1 MSITVDILK
10 QLAPGSKKSNYKY
23 LPGLS
28 LWMNKWFPEFDI
40 DTKGEYCHILAQL
53 AHESDSFNAMEEY
66 ASGQAYEGR
75 VDLGN
80 TLKGDGIKFKG
91 RGPLQVTG
99 RKNYSLMGVKAGN
112 PRKFI
117 IDPSLLATPEW
128 GVWTACIFWT
138 ENGLLPISNM
148 EDTARIPYKR
158 RVNDT
163 QKEILMLSPIE
174 YISRKVNGGINGL
187 DERIKFYERA
197 KSIIK

>member
-1 MSITVDILK
+1 MITVDILK
-10 QLAPGSKKSNYKY
+10 QLAPGSKKTNYKY
-23 LPGLS
+23 LAGLS

-40 DTKGEYCHILAQL
+40 DTRGEYCHILAQL

-66 ASGQAYEGR
+66 ASGQQYEGR
-75 VDLGN
+75 MDLGN

-91 RGPLQVTG
+91 RGPLQNTG
-99 RKNYSLMGVKAGN
+99 RRQYSLLGVKAGN

-117 IDPSLLATPEW
+117 INPELLATPEW
-128 GVWTACIFWT
+128 GVWAACIFWT

-148 EDTARIPYKR
+148 EDTDKIPYKR

-174 YISRKVNGGINGL
+174 YISRRVNGGTNGL
-187 DERIKFYERA
+187 EERIKFYERA
-197 KSIIK
+197 KTIIN